1 MGAVIQEVSRVNL
14 HPLMWAFYLS
24 LCGKLGLFS
33 ESLLRGLRFL
43 ICKVGIIMPG
53 SNVCG
58 SSLKVIISLFQ
69 QVFDSFLLVLS
80 TNCTGNHISV
90 QFSHSVVSN
99 SLRTHEL
106 QHARP
111 PCPSPT
117 PGVHSD
123 SCPSSR

>member
-24 LCGKLGLFS
+24 LCEKLGLFS

-53 SNVCG
+53 SNMCG

-69 QVFDSFLLVLS
+69 QVFDSFLLVVS
-80 TNCTGNHISV
+80 TDTALGTRF
-90 QFSHSVVSN
+90 QFSSVP
-99 SLRTHEL
+99 
-106 QHARP
+106 Q
-111 PCPSPT
+111 
-117 PGVHSD
+117 
-123 SCPSSR
+123 SCPTLRPH